1 MQLDKQTGDLK
12 ITNIRTTDFG
22 EYELKIKTT
31 RGSSVQTFSVKVET
45 DPRSDGVTV
54 VSVTE
59 GDSVILHPDTEIL
72 KDDEILWRFREKYDI
87 AKIKKDEDIISTFDD
102 IADGIFRHRL
112 HLNHQTGNLIISDI
126 TSKTSGLYEVDIKRR
141 KHIIQKSFNVTIT
154 DKQDILSVNEGV
166 DVTLGSGVTELHRD
180 DRVQWRFEHEVVAKV
195 NKTAGI
201 VITFDDVL
209 DGRFRGR
216 LQLDNQTGSLIITH
230 TRTTDSGLY
239 YLDITSD
246 RHVILRKF
254 VLSVCDSCRFPDYVT
269 LICPAFGVAVG
280 ILLVACGVS
289 HCRRRRFKQVPRRVI
304 KRSSI

>member
-1 MQLDKQTGDLK
+1 M
-12 ITNIRTTDFG
+12 FYP
-22 EYELKIKTT
+22 E
-31 RGSSVQTFSVKVET
+31 
-45 DPRSDGVTV
+45 
-54 VSVTE
+54 
-59 GDSVILHPDTEIL
+59 
-72 KDDEILWRFREKYDI
+72 
-87 AKIKKDEDIISTFDD
+87 
-102 IADGIFRHRL
+102 
-112 HLNHQTGNLIISDI
+112 
-126 TSKTSGLYEVDIKRR
+126 
-141 KHIIQKSFNVTIT
+141 T

-246 RHVILRKF
+246 RHIILRKF
-254 VLSVCDSCRFPDYVT
+254 VLSVCGEY
-269 LICPAFGVAVG
+269 
-280 ILLVACGVS
+280 
-289 HCRRRRFKQVPRRVI
+289 I
-304 KRSSI
+304 KC